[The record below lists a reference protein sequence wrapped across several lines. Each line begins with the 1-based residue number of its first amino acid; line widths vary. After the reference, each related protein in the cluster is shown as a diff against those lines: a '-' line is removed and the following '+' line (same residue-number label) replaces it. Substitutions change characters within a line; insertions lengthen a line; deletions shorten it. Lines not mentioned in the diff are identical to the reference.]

1 MLQFQR
7 MRVVSD
13 LIILKECSHWP
24 GTAIVSSCKAEGLN
38 GCWRPEL
45 QMHVSEGDLG
55 AQHMYSLGRLLCENV
70 DAQDLAN
77 VRRGMR
83 VSIER

>member
-38 GCWRPEL
+38 GCWRPE
-45 QMHVSEGDLG
+45 
-55 AQHMYSLGRLLCENV
+55 AIA
-70 DAQDLAN
+70 DA
-77 VRRGMR
+77 R
-83 VSIER
+83 